1 MATPLELK
9 TEHNPSWCL
18 GCGNYGILNGLKAA
32 ISQAGLEPH
41 LTVLVSGIG
50 CSGKDPHFVKT
61 YGFEGIHGRVLPV
74 ATAVRLANQ
83 ALRSQKR

>member
-32 ISQAGLEPH
+32 ISQA
-41 LTVLVSGIG
+41 
-50 CSGKDPHFVKT
+50 
-61 YGFEGIHGRVLPV
+61 
-74 ATAVRLANQ
+74 
-83 ALRSQKR
+83 